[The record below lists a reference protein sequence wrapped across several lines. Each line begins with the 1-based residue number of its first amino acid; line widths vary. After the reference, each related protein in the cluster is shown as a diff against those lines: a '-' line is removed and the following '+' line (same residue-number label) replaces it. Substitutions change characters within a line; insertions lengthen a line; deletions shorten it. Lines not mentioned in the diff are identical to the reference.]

1 MKCELFWKFR
11 GYELW
16 NYGTL
21 AKSGQ
26 EVAKVLAYGGV
37 DITQHWLVELE
48 CLNFELDTS
57 FRSD

>member
-37 DITQHWLVELE
+37 DMT
-48 CLNFELDTS
+48 
-57 FRSD
+57 